1 MLGILLKV
9 SELMSLMAEAEA
21 AWERVRDLEG
31 GEDGSHHDGKVPSPN
46 LAVPR

>member
-1 MLGILLKV
+1 
-9 SELMSLMAEAEA
+9 MSLMAEAEA

-31 GEDGSHHDGKVPSPN
+31 GEDGNHHGVKDAASN